1 MHEPTAR
8 GAPTSIRIERRFLDG
23 IVGGIG
29 LVLVVGC
36 ALIVRDGTAS
46 SAEQRAF
53 HSINDLPEIL
63 SYPMKLAQ
71 LLGVL
76 AVGPVVAIGAA
87 VFQRW
92 RLVLA
97 AIIVTV
103 GKLAAERAVWHFVQR
118 ERPGTTIPGAIVRG
132 TTPTSGV
139 SFVSGHV
146 VLVTGLAW
154 ILTPYL
160 QGRWKIVPWT
170 VVALVSFARIYLGA
184 HAPLDVLGGIGLGL
198 AIGGVANLIVGI
210 EERDKSTVSSTTV
223 APG

>member
-1 MHEPTAR
+1 VPGDLDHLMA
-8 GAPTSIRIERRFLDG
+8 ERRALDG
-23 IVGGIG
+23 VVAVCG
-29 LVLVVGC
+29 LGLILSC

-46 SAEQRAF
+46 SLEQRVF
-53 HSINDLPEIL
+53 HAINGLPEIL
-63 SYPMKLAQ
+63 STPMKLAQ

-76 AVGPVVAIGAA
+76 AVGPIVAVGAA

-103 GKLAAERAVWHFVQR
+103 GKLAAERTVWHFVQR
-118 ERPGTTIPGAIVRG
+118 ERPGTTIPDAIVRG
-132 TTPTSGV
+132 STPTSGV

-160 QGRWKIVPWT
+160 PGRWKIVPWA

-184 HAPLDVLGGIGLGL
+184 HAPLDVVGGFGLGL
-198 AIGGVANLIVGI
+198 AIGGVANLLVGI
-210 EERDKSTVSSTTV
+210 EEGDESVTSSAAV